1 MGGNKMKIYI
11 VFGDTPRADGDNIK
25 GVFKNIRL
33 AKDFIK
39 KLKTWNNDTLYHIEE
54 HTVVE

>member
-1 MGGNKMKIYI
+1 MKIYI

-25 GVFKNIRL
+25 GIFENIRL

-39 KLKTWNNDTLYHIEE
+39 KLETWNSDTLYHIEE
-54 HTVVE
+54 HELTNEKS